1 MTEQKLWIIAIA
13 GELMIA
19 FGSVSSIRAFIAAVG
34 IFMVIDVLVYAAY
47 SAEEEF

>member
-1 MTEQKLWIIAIA
+1 MTELKLWLIAVV

-19 FGSVSSIRAFIAAVG
+19 YGSVSSVHAFITAVG

-47 SAEEEF
+47 SAKGEW